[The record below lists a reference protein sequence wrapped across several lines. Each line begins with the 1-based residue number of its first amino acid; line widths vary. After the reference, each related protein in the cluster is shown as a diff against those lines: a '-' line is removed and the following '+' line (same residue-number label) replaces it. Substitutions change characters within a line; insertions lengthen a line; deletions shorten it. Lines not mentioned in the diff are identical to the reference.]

1 MSFLKYLFI
10 LFFFHIASASA
21 YVVKCDPST
30 SSTNNYNQWSTMHQP
45 FNLTSP
51 RATITLGA
59 NIPDWHTI
67 YSVNAIIGIDTGNCN
82 SVVSTYYAFL
92 NNAQPV
98 GSINGYDI
106 YSTNISGIGISVSAP
121 DVVGKN
127 AVNAYPK
134 ALFYTR
140 DILGLQF
147 EADIKYWKIPGTIP
161 AYNGPVTIT
170 GPDTAVLYMSS
181 GSTFTSSNPD
191 RIVSDDKAY
200 ISGSRILTITM
211 TFQSGTCNIQGDNVK
226 VDMGDS
232 TAPFPWKDA
241 SFNLICPNAMGYDG
255 MTNSKSTYTYPYNID
270 PKSELSPNSPNGK
283 VQISIAPYTQVVDAN
298 RGIIALDGTG
308 AQGYGIQ
315 LAWGDYTTQN
325 SQEPLNPVVLNSY
338 VAANTLN
345 PNFSADDTPVGGNG
359 FHGSDNTIKMA
370 ARYIRTAGNSAPG
383 PANAVVQVI
392 ANYQ

>member
-1 MSFLKYLFI
+1 
-10 LFFFHIASASA
+10 
-21 YVVKCDPST
+21 
-30 SSTNNYNQWSTMHQP
+30 MHQP

-51 RATITLGA
+51 GATITLGA

-345 PNFSADDTPVGGNG
+345 PNFSAMIPL
-359 FHGSDNTIKMA
+359 
-370 ARYIRTAGNSAPG
+370 
-383 PANAVVQVI
+383 
-392 ANYQ
+392 